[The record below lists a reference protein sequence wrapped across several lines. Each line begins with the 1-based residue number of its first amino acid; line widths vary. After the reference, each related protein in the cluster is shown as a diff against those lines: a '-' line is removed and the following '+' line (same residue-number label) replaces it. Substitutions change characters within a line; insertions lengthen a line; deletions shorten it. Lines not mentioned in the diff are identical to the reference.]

1 MQILKWLL
9 VNWDSVLLVI
19 LAAALIIYLIKTGQT
34 KILKQIAVKF
44 VTDAEGECGNGTGII
59 KLSEVVAKLYGHL
72 PSIVRVLFTEKQLV
86 KIAESVLEE
95 AKKKWETNENLAT
108 YIENKQQATVQTL
121 TIFGAGEAVQEIKE
135 AK

>member
-19 LAAALIIYLIKTGQT
+19 LVAALIIYLIKTGQT

-108 YIENKQQATVQTL
+108 YIENKQQTTA
-121 TIFGAGEAVQEIKE
+121 AVVNMIEDNTEKKE
-135 AK
+135 